1 MNLYVIYT
9 RSNLVLLSRRQYASW
24 QQIQEEIDDYMA
36 SVGPWSAEETI
47 EYLREEHPGLS
58 PDSSEQVHSFLS
70 GGGPTVALRFAPN
83 VA

>member
-9 RSNLVLLSRRQYASW
+9 RSNLVLLSRREYASW

-36 SVGPWSAEETI
+36 SLGPWSAEETI
-47 EYLREEHPGLS
+47 EHLREEHPGLS
-58 PDSSEQVHSFLS
+58 PGPAEQVHSFLS
-70 GGGPTVALRFAPN
+70 GGGPTVALRFTPE